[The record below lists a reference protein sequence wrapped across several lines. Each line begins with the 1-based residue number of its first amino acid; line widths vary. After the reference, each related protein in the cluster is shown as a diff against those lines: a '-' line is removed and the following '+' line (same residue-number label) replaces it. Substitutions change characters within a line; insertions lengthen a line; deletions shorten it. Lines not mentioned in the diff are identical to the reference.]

1 MFAHLIKTYLES
13 SHCVV
18 LLLYYTERFWT
29 IDVYPE
35 MLSIIKQM
43 FLEAITGIFFTNLEN
58 ANRKHSSWL
67 LKESKMGVFSKK
79 GMRNEIE
86 FGCS

>member
-1 MFAHLIKTYLES
+1 
-13 SHCVV
+13 
-18 LLLYYTERFWT
+18 
-29 IDVYPE
+29 

-43 FLEAITGIFFTNLEN
+43 SLEAITGIFFTNLEN